1 MIATERRRSAWTRFW
16 SHPSDDGNGVLQRK
30 LDEALAKINA
40 IDQSNAVIEFAMD
53 GTILDANE
61 NFLNVMG
68 YTREEV
74 VGRHHRMFV
83 DPDYAQ
89 SEEYRDFWDSLGSGK
104 FQSKRFCRYGKGG
117 KEVYIQATYSP
128 VCDAEGQPEKV
139 IKIATDVTAEVHLQ
153 EEAERLM
160 HMVESLPIN
169 LMFADNDLIIRYI
182 NPASYQSFHAV
193 AHLLPV
199 PVDKIVG
206 SSLDIFH
213 KDPAYQRRRLADRGN
228 LPIKAIIKLGEEVLQ
243 LDVNAIDDRSGNPF
257 GLMATWAVVTE
268 HTRIREGVDS
278 LGSVGHAVASN
289 VRDMGAAITEISE
302 NIGRTATLALT
313 AEEQSRSAGT
323 TIAALGES
331 SVEIDEVVTLIRD
344 LAEQT
349 NLLALNATIEAAR
362 AGEAGRGF
370 AVVAS
375 EVKALATGTHQAT
388 ETIAQRVE
396 KIRASIEDVV
406 ESTNQISQSIQ
417 EVSGNTTEVAAAIEQ
432 QSAII
437 NTMGTTADELLHLSS
452 ELRKL

>member
-1 MIATERRRSAWTRFW
+1 MIATEKRPSTWSRFW
-16 SHPSDDGNGVLQRK
+16 SRRNGDDNAETQQK
-30 LDEALAKINA
+30 LDKALAKISA
-40 IDQSNAVIEFAMD
+40 IDQSNALIEFALD
-53 GTILDANE
+53 GTILEANQ
-61 NFLNVMG
+61 NFLDVMG
-68 YTREEV
+68 YTREEI
-74 VGRHHRMFV
+74 VGQHHRMFL
-83 DPDYAQ
+83 DATYAE
-89 SEEYRDFWDSLGSGK
+89 SDEYRRFWDLLRSGK
-104 FQSKRFCRYGKGG
+104 FHSERFVRYGKGG
-117 KEVYIQATYSP
+117 KEIFIQATYNP
-128 VCDAEGQPEKV
+128 VFGLDGRPERV
-139 IKIATDVTAEVHLQ
+139 IKIATDVTQEVHLQ
-153 EEAERLM
+153 REAERLM

-182 NPASYQSFHAV
+182 NPASYKSFQAV
-193 AHLLPV
+193 ARLLPV
-199 PVDKIVG
+199 PVDKVVG

-228 LPIKAIIKLGEEVLQ
+228 LPINATIRLGDEVLQ
-243 LDVNAIDDRSGNPF
+243 LDVNAIDDRSGSPF
-257 GLMATWAVVTE
+257 GVMATWAVITE
-268 HTRIREGVDS
+268 HARIREGVAN
-278 LGSVGHAVASN
+278 LGTVGQAVASN

-302 NIGRTATLALT
+302 NVGRTATLALT
-313 AEEQSRSAGT
+313 AEEKSREAGT
-323 TIAALGES
+323 TISALGES
-331 SVEIDEVVTLIRD
+331 SIEIDEVVTLIRD

-375 EVKALATGTHQAT
+375 EVKSLATGTHKAT

-396 KIRASIEDVV
+396 KIRASIDNVV
-406 ESTNQISQSIQ
+406 ASTNQISQSIQ